1 MKKRTITSLLAIQA
15 ILVFTGNCSLAQT
28 RYEWPCF
35 HGPDRTNKSTE
46 TGLLQK
52 WPAGGPE
59 LILTIQGLGEGYSSV
74 SVAGGMIFTAGVE
87 NNIPYV
93 FAFDL
98 NGKPVWKKPAG
109 GKWSTTASWA
119 SSYTGPRCT
128 PTYDNG
134 IIYFL
139 GEMGLLTALDAKTGK
154 EKWQIDLPV
163 AFEASP
169 TEYGYAE
176 SVMIDGEFLY
186 VRPVGKKGHQVCLD
200 KSTGKLIWANTRIPG
215 VESYTSPV
223 IANHGGYKMLLGGSS
238 VCYYGVDSKTGKL
251 LWTIDVVN
259 QQACNISDPV
269 FHNGHIFISS
279 GYGFGSMLWKLSVTG
294 SQIRPEKVWQST
306 LMDNH
311 HGGLIFHNGYI
322 YGSGSRTRGWYCLDF
337 MTGEQKWKAG
347 NDEGSITFAEGM
359 LYALD
364 QKGTMR
370 LVRATP
376 DRYEV
381 NGEFRLPSGG
391 TGMYWAHPVVC
402 DKRLYVRHAGKIF
415 VYDISR

>member
-139 GEMGLLTALDAKTGK
+139 
-154 EKWQIDLPV
+154 
-163 AFEASP
+163 
-169 TEYGYAE
+169 
-176 SVMIDGEFLY
+176 
-186 VRPVGKKGHQVCLD
+186 
-200 KSTGKLIWANTRIPG
+200 
-215 VESYTSPV
+215 
-223 IANHGGYKMLLGGSS
+223 
-238 VCYYGVDSKTGKL
+238 
-251 LWTIDVVN
+251 
-259 QQACNISDPV
+259 
-269 FHNGHIFISS
+269 
-279 GYGFGSMLWKLSVTG
+279 
-294 SQIRPEKVWQST
+294 
-306 LMDNH
+306 
-311 HGGLIFHNGYI
+311 
-322 YGSGSRTRGWYCLDF
+322 
-337 MTGEQKWKAG
+337 
-347 NDEGSITFAEGM
+347 
-359 LYALD
+359 
-364 QKGTMR
+364 
-370 LVRATP
+370 
-376 DRYEV
+376 
-381 NGEFRLPSGG
+381 
-391 TGMYWAHPVVC
+391 
-402 DKRLYVRHAGKIF
+402 
-415 VYDISR
+415 